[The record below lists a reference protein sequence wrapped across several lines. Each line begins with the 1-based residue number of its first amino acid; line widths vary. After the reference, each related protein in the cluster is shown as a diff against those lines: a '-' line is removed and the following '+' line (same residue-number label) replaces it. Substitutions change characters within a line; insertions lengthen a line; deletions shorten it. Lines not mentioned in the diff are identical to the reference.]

1 VSEVKR
7 AVARLNPLPWVKRGP
22 VVGLQWLKGVLGG
35 LSRTAEAGVGGVTV
49 AAATLSGYLATLFS
63 GSAGNTVLNVLAAAF
78 AAIALILAIHIAAK
92 AIHGGRRSSLELLS
106 FEPSNDGMLKEPE
119 FGWGPA
125 AWMRLGV
132 RNRSDED
139 TARDVRLVIRRVVA
153 HGSDGRSTDAAAPR
167 SRNNLAGLHFKVA
180 DHDESAIPHLAPT
193 AVGYFDLAK
202 LNAASAR
209 GPLYWGLVVHPPH
222 RDVRE
227 ELFIGTEYDVEL
239 YVAASNRPS
248 ARYTARLV
256 CTGWPCSPAWPCDE
270 TAVWEAFAVRLQR
283 AQ

>member
-1 VSEVKR
+1 VKR
-7 AVARLNPLPWVKRGP
+7 TVARLNPLPWLKRGSI
-22 VVGLQWLKGVLGG
+22 VGLQWLKGVLGG
-35 LSRTAEAGVGGVTV
+35 LSSPVETGIAGVM
-49 AAATLSGYLATLFS
+49 AAAAALSGYLATLLN

-78 AAIALILAIHIAAK
+78 AAIALILAIHIVAK
-92 AIHGGRRSSLELLS
+92 AVHGGRRSSLELLS
-106 FEPSNDGMLKEPE
+106 FEPGTDGVLKGPE

-132 RNRSDED
+132 CNRSGED
-139 TARDVRLVIRRVVA
+139 TASDVRLVIRRVVA
-153 HGSDGRSTDAAAPR
+153 HGADGRSADGSAPL

-180 DHDESAIPHLAPT
+180 DHDASAIPHLAPNE
-193 AVGYFDLAK
+193 VRYFDLAK
-202 LNAASAR
+202 LKAASAP
-209 GPLYWGLVVHPPH
+209 GPPYWGLVVHPPH

-239 YVAASNRPS
+239 YVAASNGPS

-270 TAVWEAFAVRLQR
+270 TDVWEGFAVRLQR